1 MCDCCCAAD
10 GVADLTVHPSATP
23 SGRIYLYVKTPE
35 RAHTPKFLW
44 ERIRLSKNYTKALE
58 QVDKE
63 LQYFPKFLVHRNK
76 QRLTKIY
83 QFLVRSRKLSK
94 KVKPKLVHVN
104 PKVAR
109 RERKREAKALKA
121 AKLERSIEG
130 ELLER
135 LKTGVYGDIYNFPS
149 TEFNETLDE
158 AEKQSEEESEDEEE
172 EEEEEV
178 REFVEVSVCA
188 VCMCLP
194 ALSMMINLWF

>member
-1 MCDCCCAAD
+1 MAGAGAAIPHLLHV
-10 GVADLTVHPSATP
+10 GRLLS

-44 ERIRLSKNYTKALE
+44 ERIKLSKNYTKALE

-63 LQYFPKFLVHRNK
+63 LAYFPKFLVHRNK

-83 QFLVRSRKLSK
+83 QYLVRSRKLSK

-121 AKLERSIEG
+121 AKLERSIET

-135 LKTGVYGDIYNFPS
+135 LKSDMYGDIYNFPS
-149 TEFNETLDE
+149 ASFNEALDE
-158 AEKQSEEESEDEEE
+158 AEGEEEGVAESEEEEDEEE
-172 EEEEEV
+172 EPE
-178 REFVEVSVCA
+178 REFVEVRVCVGA
-188 VCMCLP
+188 RAFRSKDDL
-194 ALSMMINLWF
+194 LWF